1 MRLVDIIS
9 TFLPSILVIYSICI
23 TIAMIITAKILI
35 KTRVLVKDT
44 DSKLRSVSVKKG
56 LDFEQWIPLSSSYP
70 YNSRNFRFLGSPIDG
85 IQFEDEKIV
94 FIEFKSGKSRM
105 VDNQRKIRNL
115 IENGKIEFHEIR
127 SN

>member
-1 MRLVDIIS
+1 
-9 TFLPSILVIYSICI
+9 
-23 TIAMIITAKILI
+23 MIITAKILI